1 MSGSRPPSVTET
13 QTYWS
18 KTSGRLQTHLKAWS
32 TLEKLRELGLFS
44 LEKKSLRVGLIP
56 IKNLM
61 RKDHQGTVLPL
72 VPSEKAMG
80 TNGTS
85 ELEENLPYS

>member
-1 MSGSRPPSVTET
+1 MTET

-18 KTSGRLQTHLKAWS
+18 KIRGRLQRRFKVRS

-61 RKDHQGTVLPL
+61 KKNH
-72 VPSEKAMG
+72 
-80 TNGTS
+80 
-85 ELEENLPYS
+85 